1 MCPQKPVVIDHPILL
16 ANVLPKMAEH
26 ASSSQSDVQATN
38 HSRRSSSQPQVY
50 ASASRPLSNQ
60 RERLS
65 LNHAGAPREE
75 EAQLEAIEKVST
87 GSSSSSSCT
96 RYESSEHRFGK
107 KRSVSSGVED
117 SLGQEDSDFDPAP
130 LERRATR
137 PEIDDEGRR
146 ELSRIFTTAS
156 QKIDRQISI
165 AQPGD
170 PAVDPRSDAFDLTKF
185 LKTFRHLIEGE
196 GVELKKLSVVYKGL
210 NVYGSG
216 KALQLQST
224 VADIFMAPFR
234 AREYLSFGKKDRK
247 QILHSFDGIIKQGEL
262 CVVLG
267 RPGSGCSTLL
277 KALTGELH
285 GLQTDESV
293 IHYNGIPQQKMI
305 KEFKGETVYNQEV
318 DKHFPHLTV
327 GQTLEFASVSANIRR
342 AS

>member
-1 MCPQKPVVIDHPILL
+1 
-16 ANVLPKMAEH
+16 MAEPTSH
-26 ASSSQSDVQATN
+26 SQSDAQATN
-38 HSRRSSSQPQVY
+38 HAQHSTSQTQAY
-50 ASASRPLSNQ
+50 ASGSGTVSNHNDTLFPIHSREQ
-60 RERLS
+60 
-65 LNHAGAPREE
+65 REE
-75 EAQLEAIEKVST
+75 EAQLEAVEKVST
-87 GSSSSSSCT
+87 GSSSSSSYT
-96 RYESSEHRFGK
+96 RYGSNEQRFEK
-107 KRSVSSGVED
+107 KRSASSGVGE
-117 SLGQEDSDFDPAP
+117 SSGQEEYDFPPAP

-146 ELSRIFTTAS
+146 ELARIFTTAS

-170 PAVDPRSDAFDLTKF
+170 PAVDPTNDAFDLTKF

-196 GVELKKLSVVYKGL
+196 GVELKQLSVVYKGL

-234 AREYLSFGKKDRK
+234 AREFFSFGKTDRK
-247 QILHSFDGIIKQGEL
+247 QILHSFDGIIRQGEL

-285 GLQTDESV
+285 GLQTDESA

-327 GQTLEFASVSANIRR
+327 GQTLEFAAVCI
-342 AS
+342 